1 MNNTKINSLSLSVDS
16 IFRENYN
23 TTSSSNFTFIL
34 PEPITNVISMKITAI
49 EIPNFWYMFSSKKRN
64 NEFKITVYN
73 YKYQDINENI
83 ISVPSTEYHIIFPDG
98 NYQNIDFVNFLT
110 AYFNNIKG
118 GLEYIIVEI
127 DVNNGKTIFRARN
140 TIDDSTRPSPYDL
153 TTPFY
158 SSNFYFTLDFRLSD
172 NLERPIF
179 KNMGWV
185 LGFIKPFYIVNFDNV
200 YETYFIPNDLN
211 TPNRL
216 VTFNGYIKSESSYGN
231 SINNYVF
238 LDLDDF
244 NKSFTL
250 DEIMSCLPRKY
261 LQGNNII
268 ARISVNSVSNSINFT
283 TASDAI
289 MKSRT
294 YFGPVEIS
302 KLNIRLLDKFGEI
315 LEMNGNDFSFLIEFK
330 FI

>member
-1 MNNTKINSLSLSVDS
+1 MNTKINSLSLSVDS

-64 NEFKITVYN
+64 NQFKITVYN
-73 YKYQDINENI
+73 YKYQDLNENI

-140 TIDDSTRPSPYDL
+140 AIDDSTRPSPYDL

-200 YETYFIPNDLN
+200 YETHFIPNDLN

-250 DEIMSCLPRKY
+250 DEIMSCLPHSY

-268 ARISVNSVSNSINFT
+268 ARISVNSTSNAINFT

-289 MKSRT
+289 MK
-294 YFGPVEIS
+294 
-302 KLNIRLLDKFGEI
+302 
-315 LEMNGNDFSFLIEFK
+315 
-330 FI
+330 